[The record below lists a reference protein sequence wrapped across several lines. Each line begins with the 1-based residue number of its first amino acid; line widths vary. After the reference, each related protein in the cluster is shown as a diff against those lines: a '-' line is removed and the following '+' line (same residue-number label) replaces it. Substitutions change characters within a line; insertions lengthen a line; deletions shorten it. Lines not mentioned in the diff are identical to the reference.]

1 MSLAL
6 VFVHK
11 SGVLA
16 DISCRVHA
24 EVERPRFEG
33 MAPSGGRS
41 GTPTSRAWGCH
52 ATSMTQPI
60 VAPHIGRIF
69 LQDAKTSTESDVS
82 QEAVQAQARLS
93 SWGVRPDSRLTS
105 RSKSKEHEQDQN
117 QGSLSGTGTEA
128 ILPALLPRSGLC
140 PNLIITNA
148 DV

>member
-1 MSLAL
+1 VSLAL

-24 EVERPRFEG
+24 EVESPRFEG

-52 ATSMTQPI
+52 ATSMTQPS

-69 LQDAKTSTESDVS
+69 LQDAKTSTEPDVS
-82 QEAVQAQARLS
+82 QEAVQAQSRLS
-93 SWGVRPDSRLTS
+93 SWGVRPDPRLTS

-117 QGSLSGTGTEA
+117 QGSQSGTGTEA
-128 ILPALLPRSGLC
+128 ILPALLPSPACARTL
-140 PNLIITNA
+140 L
-148 DV
+148 